1 VPGALELES
10 DVHSRGLPGFE
21 RSRRGCEEIGAV
33 GGNGTGGTDA
43 IAHRRGGRPC
53 GPGARTLGDAPS
65 RAAPQTQDQLGVTA
79 ALVEVCEPDWSDGVW
94 WVWTDR
100 LASSWLKSEMSNPL
114 RILKALDA
122 NLNRQTELTLFG
134 RAALALGF
142 PDALSKFHL
151 TKDVDAILSF
161 EWLAAKDE
169 NLDFWVAQQKTN
181 AELSS
186 DELYL
191 THLFR
196 ESEIIIRPEW
206 TEYRVGLRLE
216 LSKLDIYRPAV
227 IDLILTKMA
236 RADDQDMQDI
246 QFLLTKEQITR
257 VSLEEAFK
265 RARVPDVEEIRQLF
279 LAAQPKVLQLA
290 LEFSK

>member
-1 VPGALELES
+1 
-10 DVHSRGLPGFE
+10 
-21 RSRRGCEEIGAV
+21 
-33 GGNGTGGTDA
+33 
-43 IAHRRGGRPC
+43 
-53 GPGARTLGDAPS
+53 
-65 RAAPQTQDQLGVTA
+65 
-79 ALVEVCEPDWSDGVW
+79 
-94 WVWTDR
+94 
-100 LASSWLKSEMSNPL
+100 MSNPL

-122 NLNRQTELTLFG
+122 NLNRQAELTLFG

-142 PDALSKFHL
+142 PDAPSKFHL
-151 TKDVDAILSF
+151 TRDVDAILSF

-206 TEYRVGLRLE
+206 LEHRVTLPLQMA
-216 LSKLDIYRPAV
+216 KLDIYRPAV
-227 IDLILTKMA
+227 VDLILTKMA

-246 QFLLTKEQITR
+246 QFLLAKEQITR
-257 VSLEEAFK
+257 VLLEEAFK

-279 LAAQPKVLQLA
+279 VAAQPKVIRLA
-290 LEFSK
+290 SELSE

>member
-1 VPGALELES
+1 
-10 DVHSRGLPGFE
+10 
-21 RSRRGCEEIGAV
+21 
-33 GGNGTGGTDA
+33 
-43 IAHRRGGRPC
+43 
-53 GPGARTLGDAPS
+53 
-65 RAAPQTQDQLGVTA
+65 
-79 ALVEVCEPDWSDGVW
+79 
-94 WVWTDR
+94 
-100 LASSWLKSEMSNPL
+100 MSNPL
-114 RILKALDA
+114 RILKVLDA
-122 NLNRQTELTLFG
+122 NLNRQAELTVFG

-142 PDALSKFHL
+142 PNAPSKFHL

-169 NLDFWVAQQKTN
+169 NLDFWLAQQKTN

-196 ESEIIIRPEW
+196 ESEIIIRSDW
-206 TEYRVGLRLE
+206 LQYRVGLQTQLA
-216 LSKLDIYRPAV
+216 KLQVYRPAV
-227 IDLILTKMA
+227 VDLILTKMA

-246 QFLLTKEQITR
+246 QFLLGRERPSRALLQ
-257 VSLEEAFK
+257 EAFK
-265 RARVPDVEEIRQLF
+265 CARVPDVEEIRQLF